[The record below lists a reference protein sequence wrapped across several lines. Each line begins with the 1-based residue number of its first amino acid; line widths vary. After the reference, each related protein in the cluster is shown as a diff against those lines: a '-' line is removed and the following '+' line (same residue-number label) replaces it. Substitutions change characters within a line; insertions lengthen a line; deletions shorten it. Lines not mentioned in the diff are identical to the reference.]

1 MGSDGENNIWVGL
14 WSAGKLLKINAATN
28 KMTAYMTPSPSS
40 GAYSVSVDKK
50 NNIVWVSL
58 QQVDKLASFSPKTE
72 EWVEYPLPESESDM
86 RRIEVDK
93 TNPKRICWTGAIQSR
108 FGYIDILE

>member
-1 MGSDGENNIWVGL
+1 
-14 WSAGKLLKINAATN
+14 
-28 KMTAYMTPSPSS
+28 
-40 GAYSVSVDKK
+40 VDKK

-58 QQVDKLASFSPKTE
+58 QQVDKLASFNPKTG

-93 TNPKRICWTGAIQSR
+93 TNPKRIWWTGAIQSR